1 MSSFKGILTALTPYS
16 NDFRTGE
23 REINRKEKYTEKVLD
38 LAIFGNGI
46 AQKQSH
52 HFLILPITWLSTHF
66 FWDFM
71 TTVCLLSLF

>member
-16 NDFRTGE
+16 NDFKTGE

-52 HFLILPITWLSTHF
+52 HFLILPIT
-66 FWDFM
+66 
-71 TTVCLLSLF
+71 